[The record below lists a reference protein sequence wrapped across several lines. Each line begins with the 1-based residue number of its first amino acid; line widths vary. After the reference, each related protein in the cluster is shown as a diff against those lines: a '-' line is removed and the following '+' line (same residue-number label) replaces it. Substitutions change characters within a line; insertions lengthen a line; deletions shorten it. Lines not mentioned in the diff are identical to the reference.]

1 MRLLG
6 PVLRRVGP
14 LSSPLSKR
22 HRSGAQNRS
31 LKELRQ
37 WFSSDEVEHPFSFR
51 VICETLGLDTDYLRG
66 GILGGTPPAIDR
78 GDDR

>member
-1 MRLLG
+1 MLAVLLDAIRTRRRL
-6 PVLRRVGP
+6 VL
-14 LSSPLSKR
+14 KR

-31 LKELRQ
+31 LEELRQ

-51 VICETLGLDTDYLRG
+51 VICETLGLDTDYLRR
-66 GILGGTPPAIDR
+66 GILGGTPPDIDR